1 MKNGKVGWEKYNEY
15 CLCWWHIR
23 RVRFIELLILLDV
36 TSENPHSEFGSGN
49 EMNWGVFV
57 RRTCVL

>member
-1 MKNGKVGWEKYNEY
+1 MGWENYNEY

-36 TSENPHSEFGSGN
+36 TLENPRFQFVSGT
-49 EMNWGVFV
+49 EMN
-57 RRTCVL
+57 